1 MNATL
6 PPANRRDRK
15 KQATSRAIVAAASE
29 LFAVEGYDA
38 VTIER
43 IAEAADVAPRT
54 VYRYFPTK
62 AAIVFDVQASW
73 MTVFR
78 AAAAE
83 PLDGEPVLSQLRRI
97 SRAVAAHVQANSS
110 AALLAY
116 RLTQGS
122 QELQTTSLSWER
134 EWRLAVAAVAHTWER
149 DRAIILAGMVMG
161 MISAGL
167 GVWLHAEAD
176 GDLVAMIDYGFDI
189 IERGWSA
196 DAGGHPA

>member
-1 MNATL
+1 MS
-6 PPANRRDRK
+6 PPVNRRDRK
-15 KQATSRAIVAAASE
+15 KQATGRAIVAAALD
-29 LFAVEGYDA
+29 LFAAQGYDE

-43 IAEAADVAPRT
+43 IADAADVAPRT

-73 MTVFR
+73 MTVFK
-78 AAAAE
+78 AAAAN
-83 PLDGEPVLSQLRRI
+83 PLDGEPVLAELRRI
-97 SRAVAAHVQANSS
+97 SRAVAAHVQANSA

-122 QELQTTSLSWER
+122 QELQATSLSWER

-167 GVWLHAEAD
+167 GVWLHAGAS
-176 GDLVAMIDYGFDI
+176 GDLVAMIDDGFDI
-189 IERGWSA
+189 LERGW
-196 DAGGHPA
+196 AGEGGAHPA